1 MNRTLAVRAGV
12 VVAGIIAVY
21 VIVTTAVNVISAL
34 LPIAALGALGYLGY
48 RVFNSRPAEKQQ
60 APATAQKSTVKTEAK
75 APSTRT
81 RQPEVTL
88 DENVTAEDFLRE
100 LSQPNISRLEE
111 KEQRPPEVTDAVRA
125 QIEERRKRLGK

>member
-1 MNRTLAVRAGV
+1 MNRTLAVRAGG

-60 APATAQKSTVKTEAK
+60 APTTAQKSAVKTEAK
-75 APSTRT
+75 APATRA
-81 RQPEVTL
+81 RQPEVAL